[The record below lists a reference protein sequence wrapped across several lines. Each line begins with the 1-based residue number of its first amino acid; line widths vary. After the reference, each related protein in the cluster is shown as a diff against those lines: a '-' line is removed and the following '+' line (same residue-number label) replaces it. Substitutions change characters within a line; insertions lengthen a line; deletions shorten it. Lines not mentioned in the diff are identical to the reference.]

1 MAGTQIFVPS
11 MDLTPI
17 VCLDLLLTEL
27 FVDHHTIHQL
37 ALMNAMPS
45 IDLPRFFFKPLL
57 HFLLVKIPIFLDV
70 PGKPLRFLSDNELD
84 SISFNII

>member
-11 MDLTPI
+11 KKLTPI

-37 ALMNAMPS
+37 VLMNAMPS

-57 HFLLVKIPIFLDV
+57 HFLLVKIPIFIDV

-84 SISFNII
+84 STSFNQ